1 MRKSGRLSSIQ
12 RAQREVIDVPVVESL
27 PTGNAPIG
35 AILVDLGLLRLDQ
48 AERVLDI
55 QRERGGRFG
64 EVAVT
69 LGFTTRPQLEMA
81 LAIQRGAPILLPD
94 DRQRM
99 GAPLRTM
106 LDDTRLMRAYTDVR
120 TQLELRWF
128 GDDPERRALAV
139 ISDAPGDG
147 RTVATAALGLLLA
160 MTGRRVLL
168 VDACV
173 DVPRLAEVV
182 GGTRPVIGLGEALA
196 RPESAL
202 RLPSS
207 FESIELA
214 VLAPQEA
221 ALGPDAPASRGFAS
235 LLATMVAG
243 WDAVLVDTPALSL
256 DRRSLAV
263 AVRCSGAL
271 VLARIGRTPLARM
284 EDLRRLLGDS
294 GVDAVGVL
302 ANRF

>member
-1 MRKSGRLSSIQ
+1 MRKSGRLSSID
-12 RAQREVIDVPVVESL
+12 RAKREVIDVPVVETL
-27 PTGNAPIG
+27 PSGNAQIG
-35 AILVDLGLLRLDQ
+35 AIMVDLGLIRLEQ
-48 AERVLDI
+48 AERVLDL

-64 EVAVT
+64 EVAVS
-69 LGFTTRPQLEMA
+69 LGFATRPQLEMA

-99 GAPLRTM
+99 GAPLRAVLEDAT
-106 LDDTRLMRAYTDVR
+106 LARAYTDVR

-128 GDDPERRALAV
+128 GDDPERRALA
-139 ISDAPGDG
+139 ILGDAPGDG

-182 GGTRPVIGLGEALA
+182 GGTRPPIGLGEALA

-214 VLAPQEA
+214 VLAPQGA
-221 ALGPDAPASRGFAS
+221 ALGADAPASRGFAS

-271 VLARIGRTPLARM
+271 VMARIGRTPLSRM

-294 GVDAVGVL
+294 GVEPVGVI